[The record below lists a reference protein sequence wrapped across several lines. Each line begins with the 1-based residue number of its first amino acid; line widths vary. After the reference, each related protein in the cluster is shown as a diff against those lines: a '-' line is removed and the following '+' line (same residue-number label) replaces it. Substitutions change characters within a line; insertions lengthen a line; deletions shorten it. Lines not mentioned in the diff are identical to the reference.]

1 MDIDLIFRIAGIGVL
16 VSVLGQVLTRTGRE
30 DMATLTTLAGLI
42 IVLLMV
48 INLISQLFQSVRS
61 IFNL

>member
-1 MDIDLIFRIAGIGVL
+1 MNVDLIFRLAGIGIL

-30 DMATLTTLAGLI
+30 DMATLTTLAGLVV
-42 IVLLMV
+42 VLLMV

>member
-1 MDIDLIFRIAGIGVL
+1 M
-16 VSVLGQVLTRTGRE
+16 LTRTGRE
-30 DMATLTTLAGLI
+30 DMATLTTLAGLVV
-42 IVLLMV
+42 VLLMV